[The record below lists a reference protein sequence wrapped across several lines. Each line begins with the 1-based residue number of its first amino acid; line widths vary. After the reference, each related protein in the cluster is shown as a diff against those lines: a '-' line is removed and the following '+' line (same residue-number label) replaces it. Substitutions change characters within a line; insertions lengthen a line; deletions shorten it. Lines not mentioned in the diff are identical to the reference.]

1 MDALLGKSVWTK
13 SGFGKVVGA
22 KISHGKITHLILCYE
37 WLRERQPPVNYMVD
51 YAEVMSDPRNRILE
65 VKHVPEC

>member
-1 MDALLGKSVWTK
+1 MDALLGKSVWTR

-22 KISHGKITHLILCYE
+22 KIERGAITHLIVHYE
-37 WLRERQPPVNYMVD
+37 WLREQQPTITYLVD